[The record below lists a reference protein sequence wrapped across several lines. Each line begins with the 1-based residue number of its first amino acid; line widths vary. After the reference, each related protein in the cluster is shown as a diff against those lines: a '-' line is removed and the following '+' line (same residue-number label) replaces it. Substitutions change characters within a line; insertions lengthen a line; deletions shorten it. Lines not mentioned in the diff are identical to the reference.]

1 MSGEK
6 LTRVLVTGGSGFLGS
21 HIADELV
28 HRGHGV
34 VVLDLEAPEA
44 VDREVVIA
52 DEASLDLVRH
62 GAGPGRDVSVERGKV
77 CARLPILT
85 GAVL

>member
-28 HRGHGV
+28 RRGHAV
-34 VVLDLEAPEA
+34 VVLDLQASEA
-44 VDREVVIA
+44 VDREVVVA
-52 DEASLDLVRH
+52 DVRD
-62 GAGPGRDVSVERGKV
+62 ADVSLRG
-77 CARLPILT
+77 
-85 GAVL
+85 GG

>member
-1 MSGEK
+1 MRERLMSGEK

-28 HRGHGV
+28 RRGHAV
-34 VVLDLEAPEA
+34 VVLDLQASEA

-52 DEASLDLVRH
+52 DYLCWLGSDQNTY
-62 GAGPGRDVSVERGKV
+62 
-77 CARLPILT
+77 LT
-85 GAVL
+85 GQVTAISGGE